1 MMGAIAITIAQE
13 RQRSMT
19 ELQNAMSLIFQ
30 LIGEAKRG

>member
-19 ELQNAMSLIFQ
+19 ELQNAMSLTFQ